1 MWTQSYVETCF
12 LKRKEAIIEVNAL
25 LLHLF
30 TTKFSSVDNDNDD
43 DSGNDDHGLIQGMS
57 VLLALVMRARGPKEF
72 LNLWQHFQPRTT
84 HNAILKLRLGLL
96 IIQALNESRT
106 TVSLS
111 QDSTPSSDDSLRP
124 LSGRSFLNEVTL
136 PPPFF
141 HDLYILHQAIFCS
154 PEGVRPGTD
163 AEAMCECSRALRSVH
178 TSQRVVIAMKIQPRK
193 EWLAQ
198 ELSSSGLLAK
208 DPALGNERMK
218 MAFTYQHSLMGSQ
231 FLTEILGLAM
241 STIEENGMRVPP
253 QTAGVL
259 TCLAEAAHLRT
270 EEIDQPWVW
279 GVFGCDGLGNGGER
293 GGPCVKCSPGL
304 IASFWTACSFLPGF
318 ILFSGLSSEMPPQ
331 ALCSIIDAHALTSG
345 PFCKK

>member
-30 TTKFSSVDNDNDD
+30 TTRFSSDESGDN
-43 DSGNDDHGLIQGMS
+43 GNDDENIENDHSLIRGIS

-72 LNLWQHFQPRTT
+72 LNLWQHLQPRTT
-84 HNAILKLRLGLL
+84 HHAIVKLRLGLL

-124 LSGRSFLNEVTL
+124 LSGRSFLGEVTL

-141 HDLYILHQAIFCS
+141 HELYILHQAIFCS
-154 PEGVRPGTD
+154 PEGVRPGSD

-178 TSQRVVIAMKIQPRK
+178 ISQRVVIAMKIQPRR

-198 ELSSSGLLAK
+198 ELAAGGLLTK
-208 DPALGNERMK
+208 DAALGNERMK

-231 FLTEILGLAM
+231 FLTEMLALAM
-241 STIEENGMRVPP
+241 RAIEENGMSVSP
-253 QTAGVL
+253 QTASVL

-270 EEIDQPWVW
+270 EETDQPWVW
-279 GVFGCDGLGNGGER
+279 GVFGCNRGER
-293 GGPCVKCSPGL
+293 GDPCTKCSPGSM
-304 IASFWTACSFLPGF
+304 ASFWIACSFLPGF
-318 ILFSGLSSEMPPQ
+318 ILFSGLSSEISSQ
-331 ALCSIIDAHALTSG
+331 TLCNIIDAHALTSG
-345 PFCKK
+345 PFCK